1 MFGLFGLPS
10 PVNTSHNS
18 VVTLIRFQRDLLD
31 RLEALLLH
39 SLDLLCEHSLRG
51 GCRVDAAGLD
61 RDHAVPAHLQE
72 VLCVDPHNAGLVG
85 LGDIRKD
92 GVDHRDE
99 HPVLVGVTGVLD
111 DGDDVGALLRHVEE
125 LTAGA
130 VRKLNG
136 VDSPG
141 GPHEVGHVRDGGPRG
156 GAEVEN
162 LGARAHPDVA
172 DTAGDGSTEFGTEG
186 IPYAV
191 FLLLVSLGLYGIIK
205 IITSI
210 KNGFKKYVLVMYL

>member
-1 MFGLFGLPS
+1 MFVLLLLFGLPS

-18 VVTLIRFQRDLLD
+18 VVTLIRLQRDLLD

-39 SLDLLCEHSLRG
+39 SLDLLREDGLGRS
-51 GCRVDAAGLD
+51 CRVDAAGLD
-61 RDHAVPAHLQE
+61 RDHAVTADLQE
-72 VLCVDPHNAGLVG
+72 VLGVDPNDTGLVG

-92 GVDHRDE
+92 GVDHGDE
-99 HPVLVGVTGVLD
+99 HPVLVGVTGILD
-111 DGDDVGALLRHVEE
+111 DGDDVGTLLRHVEE

-130 VRKLNG
+130 VGELNG

-141 GPHEVGHVRDGGPRG
+141 GPDKVGNVRDGGARG

-191 FLLLVSLGLYGIIK
+191 FLLLVGLRLYIK
-205 IITSI
+205 K
-210 KNGFKKYVLVMYL
+210 KNNNKCEKVNVIYE